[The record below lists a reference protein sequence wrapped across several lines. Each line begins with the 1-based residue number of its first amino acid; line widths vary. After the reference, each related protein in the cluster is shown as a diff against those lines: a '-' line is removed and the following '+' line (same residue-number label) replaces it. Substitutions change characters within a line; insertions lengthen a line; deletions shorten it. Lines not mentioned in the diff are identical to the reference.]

1 MTELKP
7 VPLGRS
13 LRKKGRLHGRTL
25 VLESEWW
32 GPEPHIGCPSLGVL
46 HREQEPTW
54 LAGGLLGLAGA
65 LLEAWTSLPLMSR
78 ARWLS
83 REGRL
88 KTALVAAGFP
98 RTALARASA

>member
-1 MTELKP
+1 MVGARAT
-7 VPLGRS
+7 
-13 LRKKGRLHGRTL
+13 H
-25 VLESEWW
+25 W
-32 GPEPHIGCPSLGVL
+32 CPSLGVL

-54 LAGGLLGLAGA
+54 LVGGLLGLAGA
-65 LLEAWTSLPLMSR
+65 LLEAWTSLPLTSS

-98 RTALARASA
+98 RTASARASA